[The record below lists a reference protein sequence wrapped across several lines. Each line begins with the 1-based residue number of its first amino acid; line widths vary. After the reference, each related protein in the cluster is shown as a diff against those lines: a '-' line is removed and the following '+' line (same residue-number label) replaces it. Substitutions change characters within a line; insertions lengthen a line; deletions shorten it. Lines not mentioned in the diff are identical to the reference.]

1 MNNLQP
7 LMNEVLANFAA
18 NINFSNNVNTHQSTT
33 NNTIFPPSFQMLNN
47 NNNNVILPSLY
58 CKFL

>member
-18 NINFSNNVNTHQSTT
+18 NINCVNSTNIHSST
-33 NNTIFPPSFQMLNN
+33 PNNTIFPTALQMLNHTN
-47 NNNNVILPSLY
+47 ITLPSLY
-58 CKFL
+58 CKLF